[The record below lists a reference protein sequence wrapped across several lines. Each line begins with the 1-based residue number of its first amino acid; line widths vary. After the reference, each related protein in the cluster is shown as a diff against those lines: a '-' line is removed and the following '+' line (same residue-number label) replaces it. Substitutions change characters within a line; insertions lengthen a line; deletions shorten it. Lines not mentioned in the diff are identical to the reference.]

1 MLENAE
7 ITTKMIE
14 GYPRFENDR
23 WIENWQFE
31 ISVDCKGEKLC
42 AFSSLELGDDGNW
55 LGFGS
60 KQKAIAAGR
69 VKLDAMR
76 NSNHDTYIES
86 MITNEVNGYQLGTHH
101 AS

>member
-7 ITTKMIE
+7 ITTKMIR
-14 GYPRFENDR
+14 GYPKFENDR
-23 WIENWQFE
+23 WMEYWQFDIVVTSKE
-31 ISVDCKGEKLC
+31 NKLC
-42 AFSSLELGDDGNW
+42 AFSSLELGSDGNW
-55 LGFGS
+55 LGFGT
-60 KQKAIAAGR
+60 KQQATKAGK

-76 NSNHDTYIES
+76 NSSHDTYIES